1 MMRRRQ
7 TFVAALA
14 FTTIT
19 ALMLPSLAG
28 AWGAN
33 AHRLITNKAIDT
45 LPAEMRGFYEGNR
58 VRMLAMVTDPLDALA
73 KNPAEK
79 KFHVLYLNRYS
90 PFPFDS
96 LPRNYKKAVAKFGL
110 SKVEANGVLPWQIG
124 VYNEKLTDAFRRQNW
139 DEVRQYSTL
148 LAHYVAEAQ
157 DPFNTADFTET
168 RAALAGADER
178 FDTNLVDRYS
188 LFFPM
193 RPNDAHYIGDPTD
206 TAFEDCFSSHSWLQI
221 ILLAD
226 RRSRAGLPDF
236 TDEYYDRFYN
246 QAGAVV
252 IRQLSDAATEVGS
265 YWLTA
270 WTNAGKPALP
280 QH

>member
-1 MMRRRQ
+1 MRRQ
-7 TFVAALA
+7 LKSIACIGLLTLA
-14 FTTIT
+14 I
-19 ALMLPSLAG
+19 PSVVG

-33 AHRLITNKAIDT
+33 AHRLITNKAFET
-45 LPAEMRGFYEGNR
+45 LPAEMRGFYESNK
-58 VRMLAMVTDPLDALA
+58 VRMLSMVTDPLDTLA

-79 KFHVLYLNRYS
+79 KYHVLYLNRYS

-96 LPRNYKKAVAKFGL
+96 LPRNYKKAVAKFGQ
-110 SKVEANGVLPWQIG
+110 SKIEANGVLPWQIG
-124 VYNEKLTDAFRRQNW
+124 VYNEKLTDAFRKNNW

-148 LAHYVAEAQ
+148 LAHYVAEAH
-157 DPFNTADFTET
+157 DPFNTADITET
-168 RAALAGADER
+168 RSSLAGADER

-206 TAFEDCFSSHSWLQI
+206 SAFEDCFSAHSWLQI

-226 RRSRAGLPDF
+226 RRARAGLPDF

-246 QAGAVV
+246 QAGAIV